1 MKYRPFLS
9 HKRTRAPAVTELKR
23 QLCIRGAG
31 GWQDTDD
38 LNLGADTIPGI
49 IRAIEQE
56 TGGFIWWATKDTL
69 DSKTICQTE
78 LPTALA
84 RAKRDPTYPIVP
96 VFVELRPRDRP
107 AIETAIG
114 RDCAVQLLGYN
125 GVTRGARQDLRDLA
139 RAAARRYVKQLVKC
153 VEPGTVE
160 AAVSVFRAPTG
171 EHHLN
176 LDWRTL
182 FDAEARILA
191 PGGIETT
198 VEALSDIREA
208 LQARDRCPPVSL
220 EVSLPMP
227 LAMLVGYQWRWTT
240 QLRVTVETVNP
251 STGRILR
258 VEPSGATSRLLPT
271 SRVVTLDGS
280 GPFVLALSVGFSL
293 GATVDR
299 YAADNG
305 ARGFEHLHVECDFAT
320 EPLDAADI
328 RTLAARVVKRL
339 NELQAAGTPKHLLLR
354 APANLA
360 AAIGLAGNGIGRTFV
375 SFYDGHDGYVGG
387 LWIG

>member
-9 HKRTRAPAVTELKR
+9 HRRTRAPAVAELKR

-38 LNLGADTIPGI
+38 LDLGGDTITGI

-69 DSKTICQTE
+69 ASETICQTE

-84 RAKRDPTYPIVP
+84 RAKRDPTYPVVP
-96 VFVELRPRDRP
+96 VFVELRSHDRP
-107 AIETAIG
+107 AIEAAIG
-114 RDCAVQLLGYN
+114 RDQAMRLLGYN
-125 GVTRGARQDLRDLA
+125 GVTRDAKQDLRDLA
-139 RAAARRYVKQLVKC
+139 RAAARRYVKQLVNG
-153 VEPGTVE
+153 VEPGTVD
-160 AAVSVFRAPTG
+160 AAVSTFRAPTG
-171 EHHLN
+171 EHDLS
-176 LDWRTL
+176 LDWRPL
-182 FDAEARILA
+182 FDAEARIPA
-191 PGGIETT
+191 RGGIETIT
-198 VEALSDIREA
+198 EALSDIREA
-208 LQARDRCPPVSL
+208 LQARDRCPPVCV

-251 STGRILR
+251 STGRMLS
-258 VEPSGATSRLLPT
+258 VEPSGASSRLLPM
-271 SRVVTLDGS
+271 SRAVTLDGE

-299 YAADNG
+299 YAADNN
-305 ARGFEHLHVECDFAT
+305 ACGFEHLHVECDFAT
-320 EPLDAADI
+320 EPLDATDI
-328 RTLAARVVKRL
+328 RTLAAHVVRRL
-339 NELQAAGTPKHLLLR
+339 NELQAAGMPKHLLLR

-360 AAIGLAGNGIGRTFV
+360 TAIGLAGNGIGHTWV
-375 SFYDGHDGYVGG
+375 PFYDGHDGYVGG